1 MENEFEILKNPGS
14 NNATASIHQTGRTGF
29 STDANKLLK
38 LNGNRYIRIARKN
51 NDGEKDNLYL
61 FIDNEETEG
70 SFKVIKA
77 GKYFYLNTAPLF
89 DELKYNYKEV
99 KYTYKI
105 RIFDKEKEIYLLTR
119 YYLDNIKRKRKKEE
133 NKNG

>member
-1 MENEFEILKNPGS
+1 MENQFEILKNPGA

-29 STDANKLLK
+29 STDANKLMK
-38 LNGNRYIRIARKN
+38 LSGDKYIRIARKKN
-51 NDGEKDNLYL
+51 EEEKDNLYL
-61 FIDNEETEG
+61 FVDSEETEG
-70 SFKVIKA
+70 SFKIIKA
-77 GKYFYLNTAPLF
+77 GKYFYLNTTPLF

-105 RIFDKEKEIYLLTR
+105 RKYDKEKEIYLLTR
-119 YYLDNIKRKRKKEE
+119 YYLDNIKRKNKKDE